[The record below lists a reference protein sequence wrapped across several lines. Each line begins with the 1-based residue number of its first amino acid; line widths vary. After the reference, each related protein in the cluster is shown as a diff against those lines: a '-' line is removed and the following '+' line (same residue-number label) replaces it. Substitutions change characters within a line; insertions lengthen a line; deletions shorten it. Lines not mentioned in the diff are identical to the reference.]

1 MGTLS
6 QESWKERGKR
16 EVSSQTLV
24 RVWLSLNVVRSHGT
38 VLHRAIVW
46 SDLTFWRLVWGAT
59 WGVEKT
65 APQVLSRVGEW
76 GKARTRVI

>member
-16 EVSSQTLV
+16 EVRPQTLV

-38 VLHRAIVW
+38 VLHKAVVW
-46 SDLTFWRLVWGAT
+46 SDLTFWRLAMGSNMEYRENSTTGA
-59 WGVEKT
+59 G
-65 APQVLSRVGEW
+65 QGGGMGES
-76 GKARTRVI
+76 